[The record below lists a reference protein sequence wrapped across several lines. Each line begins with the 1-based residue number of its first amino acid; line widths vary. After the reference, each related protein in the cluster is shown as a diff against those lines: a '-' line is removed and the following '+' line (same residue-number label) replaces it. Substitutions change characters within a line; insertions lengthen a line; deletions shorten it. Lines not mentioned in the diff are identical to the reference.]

1 MGLPYFPMYPT
12 DFEAKTS
19 HLSIAEDGAYNRLL
33 RLCWMTPGCSLPADE
48 EWIMRRA
55 RAMTE
60 ADREAVRTVL
70 GEFFTLENG
79 RYSNARLTREF
90 HAANEAHEK
99 RKQAG
104 AKGGRTKALKSN
116 EPESS
121 KAKAMPKQ
129 PEPEPEPVKRDTNVS
144 LAQPEADASATI
156 DRSRF
161 ADFWAMV
168 PRKIGKKATEAA
180 WKRLSRADQ
189 DAAKDSVTAWYRWF
203 QSTHRDA
210 TPLYPERY
218 LKHRRWE
225 DEGWQDKPKAAPDR
239 EAAIAMHRKALTSPS
254 EAVRRNAQ
262 DQLRKLGETI

>member
-1 MGLPYFPMYPT
+1 MSLHTFDPKIAAEVGLNAAVIYQNILFWTRKNLANGRHVHDDMVWTYNSVKALNELFDYMTPDQVRRALAKLVKVGLIAEGNFNQSAYDRTKWYGVPCQIHL
-12 DFEAKTS
+12 AKTTNGVGENHKPIPDS
-19 HLSIAEDGAYNRLL
+19 KPDG
-33 RLCWMTPGCSLPADE
+33 
-48 EWIMRRA
+48 
-55 RAMTE
+55 
-60 ADREAVRTVL
+60 
-70 GEFFTLENG
+70 
-79 RYSNARLTREF
+79 
-90 HAANEAHEK
+90 K
-99 RKQAG
+99 
-104 AKGGRTKALKSN
+104 
-116 EPESS
+116 
-121 KAKAMPKQ
+121 
-129 PEPEPEPVKRDTNVS
+129 PVT

-189 DAAKDSVTAWYRWF
+189 DAAKDSVAAWYRWF

-239 EAAIAMHRKALTSPS
+239 DAAIAMHRKALTSPS

>member
-1 MGLPYFPMYPT
+1 MSIKVMSAVFELEGMSPTHKLILLCLADHADDAGRCYPSVSRLVKKSGLSERAVRKNVREL
-12 DFEAKTS
+12 EA
-19 HLSIAEDGAYNRLL
+19 AGLL
-33 RLCWMTPGCSLPADE
+33 RIEENAGPKGCNVYHVTPAPRAPLHEMPPAPDAPPPCTTCTPTPAP
-48 EWIMRRA
+48 RA
-55 RAMTE
+55 
-60 ADREAVRTVL
+60 
-70 GEFFTLENG
+70 
-79 RYSNARLTREF
+79 
-90 HAANEAHEK
+90 
-99 RKQAG
+99 
-104 AKGGRTKALKSN
+104 
-116 EPESS
+116 
-121 KAKAMPKQ
+121 
-129 PEPEPEPVKRDTNVS
+129 PEPSVTINQPS
-144 LAQPEADASATI
+144 LLAQPEADASATI

-189 DAAKDSVTAWYRWF
+189 DAAKDSVAAWYRWF

-239 EAAIAMHRKALTSPS
+239 EAAIAMHLKALTSPS